1 MLGLVGTAAAAPLRQ
16 GEFTRVIND
25 VKILPVESSPLA
37 AKPGDRITGRTGV
50 STGAQSRAELRF
62 SDNTLTRLGANSVFR
77 MDHSTRTVEVEKGVI
92 LLQVPKQMGGA
103 KVRTAAVTAAITG
116 TTVLLEF
123 TPDGFVKI
131 IVVEGEV
138 DVSLNERRNQFRT
151 LAAGD
156 MWISRTN
163 DKTGLPMPVQVDLE
177 RLKKTSKLLSD
188 KEFPPLGNQKQM
200 KGALEDQAQKKEDG
214 ELLDTAFVID
224 GRGRNVTLFDADRQH
239 LSFETE
245 SQRAQVAAGGPPP
258 DSSVPPVEQGPPPR
272 ATKPVNI
279 AGTTV
284 FDNQSSIDSSSAFNS
299 TTGGFTSLP
308 STIYIPGE
316 DGPFGEYMYDTP
328 GAFSGLDALLAENEN
343 WFVLKGDEFN
353 ISGSPSVGVA
363 SGIGNLILG
372 ATGDLNF
379 TASPT
384 IDAPGATP
392 GNQWVLDANLS
403 NLVFTSLSGS
413 INFDTFNLTGT
424 GQNVVFQTDGPESDI
439 NLIGSPEASI
449 ILPTGSFETFAGRD
463 VNVSATS
470 VEAQNI
476 RMSAERDL
484 RLDTGSKLAATDAIG
499 ALAGRDINVSASS
512 IKAKNVEISA
522 GRSLKLDRG
531 AKLAAS
537 DSLTL
542 RAKGGVTISDSS
554 ELRRLSQ
561 LDNPRLLVEAGD
573 GNADLIGCSS
583 VDMDAVDITS
593 QRGDVR
599 IMNSTIAAREI
610 KARVYDSGGTLLVS
624 NAVLGRGANAADL
637 IRLYG
642 EGSNG
647 VRFQGDTTLRGN
659 LVQIAG
665 SKVSIDRGSRVR
677 LSNPAGTTIFSDSHQ
692 YNNGVNGKFT
702 GLKSCHPAHVNK
714 QSFGSRPGY

>member
-1 MLGLVGTAAAAPLRQ
+1 MKIPLSLLLGLLGAAAAAPLRQ

-25 VKILPVESSPLA
+25 VKILPVESSPLT
-37 AKPGDRITGRTGV
+37 AKPGDRISGRTAV

-92 LLQVPKQMGGA
+92 LLQVPKQIGGA

-156 MWISRTN
+156 MWISRTQ
-163 DKTGLPMPVQVDLE
+163 DKTGLPLPVQVDLE

-200 KGALEDQAQKKEDG
+200 KGALEDQARKKADG
-214 ELLDTAFVID
+214 ELIDTAFVIE
-224 GRGRNVTLFDADRQH
+224 GRGRDVTFFDADRQH
-239 LSFETE
+239 LPFETE
-245 SQRAQVAAGGPPP
+245 PQRAQVVAVDA
-258 DSSVPPVEQGPPPR
+258 PVEQPRAPR

-284 FDNQSSIDSSSAFNS
+284 FDNRSSIDSSNAFN
-299 TTGGFTSLP
+299 TATGGFTSLP
-308 STIYIPGE
+308 STIYLPGE

-353 ISGSPSVGVA
+353 ITGSPSVGAA

-384 IDAPGATP
+384 VDAPGAAS
-392 GNQWVLDANLS
+392 GNLWALDANLS

-413 INFDTFNLTGT
+413 INFDGFNLTGT
-424 GQNVVFQTDGPESDI
+424 DQNVVFQTDGPESDI
-439 NLIGSPEASI
+439 NLVGSPEASI
-449 ILPTGSFETFAGRD
+449 ILPSGSFEALAGRD
-463 VNVSATS
+463 VSVSATS
-470 VEAQNI
+470 VEAKII

-484 RLDTGSKLAATDAIG
+484 QLDRGAKLAASDAIG
-499 ALAGRDINVSASS
+499 ALAGRDIDVSASS
-512 IKAKNVEISA
+512 IEAKNVEISA
-522 GRSLKLDRG
+522 GRNLKLDRG
-531 AKLAAS
+531 TKLAAS

-542 RAKGGVTISDSS
+542 RAKGGVTITNSS

-561 LDNPRLLVEAGD
+561 LDQPRLLIEAGD
-573 GNADLIGCSS
+573 GSADLIDCSS

-624 NAVLGRGANAADL
+624 DAVLGRGANAADL

-642 EGSNG
+642 EGANG

-702 GLKSCHPAHVNK
+702 GLKNYHPAHVNK